1 MREKIINPENNR
13 FRLITGTFPDKETAE
28 IMAEELKIRYG
39 WIVYIIPEQS
49 EKDWQ

>member
-1 MREKIINPENNR
+1 MKEKIFNAEKNR

-28 IMAEELKIRYG
+28 IMADELKIRYG

-49 EKDWQ
+49 GKDWE

>member
-28 IMAEELKIRYG
+28 IMAGNSL
-39 WIVYIIPEQS
+39 WLDCVYNS
-49 EKDWQ
+49 RTK